1 MREGEGR
8 KKKKVVKDIG
18 KMKDERKEDDRKG
31 RWKENEKENMEEDW
45 EVYMW
50 REKKIGRER
59 IVIIE
64 EIKSSEKEEIEKM
77 KEDKKKDGEWN
88 KKN

>member
-45 EVYMW
+45 EVYIW